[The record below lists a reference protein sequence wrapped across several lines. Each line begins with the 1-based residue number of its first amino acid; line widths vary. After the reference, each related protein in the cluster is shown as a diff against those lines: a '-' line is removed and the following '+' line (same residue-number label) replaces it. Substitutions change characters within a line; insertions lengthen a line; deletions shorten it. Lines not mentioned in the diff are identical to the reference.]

1 MLYKYKDYQVLI
13 DFDTEKINDGIY
25 LELKKQIKSTVILYS
40 TTITEKYLLNEIK
53 VIKKIED
60 LFNIIKLSFN
70 KEKSE
75 SRTINLEIIEN
86 IENIENDI
94 IEKDNIILKYN
105 IYIKNLDFNID
116 FEIILNK
123 TIIQAPEIFKKDNIN
138 YEDIIEKLIDL
149 DYKYNKLKNK
159 YDKIKYHYYYF
170 GDVKISNKN
179 KYFYFSQSVIKD
191 IVLKD
196 KYIKFINRSKHANH
210 HNYGTGYYFD
220 IQTHDKKYFLTNNC
234 NQILYNIKHLFLNNV
249 CLNNCY
255 YIKTNINNINI
266 KKYEIKIDIDL
277 YMFTYNN
284 IQKADLKL
292 ETETDKNHIT
302 YDQRINIFNSCTDF
316 RLYVIYDCS
325 INYLIIHQ
333 DMHRFTHYIKEMNI
347 TNGIIL
353 NNCKLLAGDIEL
365 QSYCK
370 LKNIDLII
378 NFY

>member
-75 SRTINLEIIEN
+75 SRTINLEN

-179 KYFYFSQSVIKD
+179 KYFYFSQ
-191 IVLKD
+191 
-196 KYIKFINRSKHANH
+196 YPFTINSK
-210 HNYGTGYYFD
+210 
-220 IQTHDKKYFLTNNC
+220 
-234 NQILYNIKHLFLNNV
+234 
-249 CLNNCY
+249 
-255 YIKTNINNINI
+255 
-266 KKYEIKIDIDL
+266 
-277 YMFTYNN
+277 
-284 IQKADLKL
+284 
-292 ETETDKNHIT
+292 
-302 YDQRINIFNSCTDF
+302 
-316 RLYVIYDCS
+316 
-325 INYLIIHQ
+325 
-333 DMHRFTHYIKEMNI
+333 
-347 TNGIIL
+347 GIIL
-353 NNCKLLAGDIEL
+353 NI
-365 QSYCK
+365 
-370 LKNIDLII
+370 KN
-378 NFY
+378 